1 MKMNYEEAVKELRTT
16 LRGAFVLDVHLPNM
30 PKDGTEHYKW
40 LVEQLE
46 RKSTILLRE
55 CTAANI
61 LGNKI
66 YVRKSLSWIEDV
78 VLICVGLTFAFL
90 GTGFLF
96 LTTILTLIWHQYEKK
111 TTEKFIQ
118 EFVTHVEKKL
128 LPHRMDAEGLLSRI
142 LEERSTH
149 SK

>member
-1 MKMNYEEAVKELRTT
+1 MKYDQAVEEFKST
-16 LRGAFVLDVHLPNM
+16 LRGAFVLDMHLPNM

-40 LVEQLE
+40 LVEQLR
-46 RKSTILLRE
+46 RKSEILLDE
-55 CTAANI
+55 CKAAND
-61 LGNKI
+61 LGRKV
-66 YVRKSLSWIEDV
+66 YVLQSLSWLQD
-78 VLICVGLTFAFL
+78 LILGFTAFAFAF
-90 GTGFLF
+90 TGSGIFLL
-96 LTTILTLIWHQYEKK
+96 LTAISFIWRHYEKK